1 MWDFPSTV
9 VGGAP
14 LVSNDG
20 TLVAASG
27 TWCLFPTFLAPP
39 GLMIPPSFL
48 PFSLVRPIA
57 MEHCRGAPLAAL
69 AASALAGDRPA
80 IEAAAAALPPDI
92 LSAAAAKAPAMA
104 PLSTGVTSVTSAP
117 AAAPRSAKGKQGSL
131 TAAGIGEEVCGP
143 VSSGARRVV
152 EAAARAGASWAAW
165 RLGLLWTR
173 RVAEATG
180 M

>member
-9 VGGAP
+9 VGAP
-14 LVSNDG
+14 FVSN
-20 TLVAASG
+20 VAASG
-27 TWCLFPTFLAPP
+27 TWCPFPTFLAPP
-39 GLMIPPSFL
+39 STMPDDPSSL
-48 PFSLVRPIA
+48 PFSLVRPAA

-69 AASALAGDRPA
+69 AAPALAGDRPA

-92 LSAAAAKAPAMA
+92 LSAAAAKASAMA
-104 PLSTGVTSVTSAP
+104 PLSAGVTSAP
-117 AAAPRSAKGKQGSL
+117 AAVPRSAKGKQGSL